1 MSRRRAPRPLSY
13 ALAGL
18 TATLAPPTTL
28 ARVQGCWADVV
39 GEALA
44 SECTPVSERDGV
56 VTVACRSAVWSQE
69 LSMMAGDL
77 AERVNEALGGPAVAE
92 LRFRVGQQP

>member
-1 MSRRRAPRPLSY
+1 MTRRRAPRPLSH

-28 ARVQGCWADVV
+28 ARVQACWADVL
-39 GEALA
+39 GETLA
-44 SECTPVSERDGV
+44 GECTPVSERDGV
-56 VTVACRSAVWSQE
+56 VTVTCRSAVWSQE
-69 LSMMAGDL
+69 LSMMAGEL
-77 AERVNEALGGPAVAE
+77 SGRLNEALGGPAVAE

>member
-1 MSRRRAPRPLSY
+1 MTRRRAPRPLSH

-28 ARVQGCWADVV
+28 ARVQGSWADVV

-44 SECTPVSERDGV
+44 GECTPVAERGGV

-69 LSMMAGDL
+69 LSMMAAEL
-77 AERVNEALGGPAVAE
+77 AERLNESLGGPAVAE
-92 LRFRVGQQP
+92 LRFRVGAQP

>member
-1 MSRRRAPRPLSY
+1 MSWRRAPRPLSH

-44 SECTPVSERDGV
+44 GECTPVSDREGI
-56 VTVACRSAVWSQE
+56 VTVACRSAVWSHE

-77 AERVNEALGGPAVAE
+77 VARVNEALGGPAVAE
-92 LRFRVGQQP
+92 LRFRVGAQP

>member
-1 MSRRRAPRPLSY
+1 MTRRRAPRPLAH

-28 ARVQGCWADVV
+28 ARVQGSWADVV

-44 SECTPVSERDGV
+44 EECTPVSERDGI

-69 LSMMAGDL
+69 LSMMAGEL
-77 AERVNEALGGPAVAE
+77 TTRLNEALGGPAVAE
-92 LRFRVGQQP
+92 LRFRVGRQP